1 MYIYNSYTR
10 FIMQVERSEWSVGDV
25 LFYLRRPFAREGNT
39 QVWGFPLNHGELLNK
54 EWNDDTL
61 NSISGYYIAVRTE
74 KNTIVVVNDILGG
87 YRLYYARIDGKW
99 CFSDDYQY
107 LLKRL
112 NCKPTIDE
120 LQLKYWMN
128 HRYTL
133 SSGTL
138 FNEIKKLPPATRLT
152 VNVESLEVK
161 SYFNDYE
168 NTPCYKRLM
177 EKGYSVISEQLCEA
191 YKNNRHSTFLLFYSG
206 GTDSTFLLK
215 TLQKLKIPFECVL
228 IRYSPRWSVSEKEY
242 SEAINKLRAFG
253 ITDFKTLDV
262 DLNEAINNHVETA
275 AKEMLF
281 DRHLS
286 VHFYETYKRVMET
299 WGDDVVI
306 VNGQSADSILSY
318 GPSDLIPGFFVKRCI
333 LYSNWLTNLILD
345 PLIRIYLNNE
355 FRMPWTRREKL
366 RSMLDE
372 WEYFFAIRRNC
383 PYVSLLNRTL
393 DDENVKRLKHF
404 ASKRMYLKIIS
415 FLQGPDNQIVIQ
427 AANHF
432 GINKVIMPFTAP
444 AFIYNVV
451 RNKSNI
457 REIFK
462 GKYFVRDHNKKVYH
476 LEPPKLTTVYEEP
489 RPDFDMHSYETKI
502 LEIYNDYVNQITSI

>member
-1 MYIYNSYTR
+1 MTKERIEWEWNGVMFYTR
-10 FIMQVERSEWSVGDV
+10 NPLVSDKCTR
-25 LFYLRRPFAREGNT
+25 L
-39 QVWGFPLNHGELLNK
+39 WGFPLKQKELMNQ
-54 EWNDDTL
+54 EWNDETL
-61 NSISGYYIAVRTE
+61 NSISGYYLAVRKTE
-74 KNTIVVVNDILGG
+74 NKIQIVNDILGG
-87 YRLYYARIDGKW
+87 YRLYYANIEGKW
-99 CFSDDYQY
+99 NFSDDYQY
-107 LLKRL
+107 LLDKL
-112 NCKPTIDE
+112 NQKPSIDE
-120 LQLKYWMN
+120 EQLIYWRN

-133 SSGTL
+133 ASGTL
-138 FNEIKKLPPATRLT
+138 FCEIKKLIPASRLT
-152 VNVESLEVK
+152 ISNGELSIE
-161 SYFNDYE
+161 SYFNDYG
-168 NTPCYKRLM
+168 NQPCYVQLM
-177 EKGYSVISEQLCEA
+177 NNGYAIIENQLKQA
-191 YKNNRHSTFLLFYSG
+191 YIQNEHSSFLLFYSG

-215 TLQKLKIPFECVL
+215 TLQRLEIPFECVL
-228 IRYSPRWSVSEKEY
+228 IRYNPRWSVSEKEY
-242 SEAINKLRAFG
+242 CEAIDKLRAFG
-253 ITDFKTLDV
+253 ITDYKTLDI
-262 DLNEAINNHVETA
+262 DLNEALRNHVETA
-275 AKEMLF
+275 EKEMLF

-286 VHFYETYKRVMET
+286 VHFYETYKRVVDT

-306 VNGQSADSILSY
+306 VNGQSADSILSF
-318 GPSDLIPGFFVKRCI
+318 GPSDIIPGFFVKRCI

-345 PLIRIYLNNE
+345 PLIRVYLKNE

-383 PYVSLLNRTL
+383 PYLPLLNETL
-393 DDENVKRLKHF
+393 DGDMVKRLKHF

-444 AFIYNVV
+444 SFIYNVV

-476 LEPPKLTTVYEEP
+476 LETPKLTTLYEEP

-502 LEIYNDYVNQITSI
+502 LEIFNNYVNQITSR